1 MKLRYSPS
9 SPFVRKVL
17 VVLIETGRE
26 DRVEK
31 ILTNV
36 WDPETDI
43 TDYNPLGKIPTL
55 ILDDDTILYDSPV
68 ICEYLDSLH
77 DGLKLFPTFG
87 KDRWRALLLQSLGD
101 GMTDAGVIALLE
113 SRRSEELIYRN
124 WIERQMALILRVM
137 DDLENKLEDLQSGF
151 DIGQI
156 SVACALGWLDFR
168 FSDLGWRGDHPGL
181 ADWFESASERPS
193 MVKTI
198 PEA

>member
-9 SPFVRKVL
+9 SPFVRKVS
-17 VVLIETGRE
+17 VVLIEIGCE
-26 DRVEK
+26 DRVEN

-43 TDYNPLGKIPTL
+43 TGYNPLGKVPTL
-55 ILDDDTILYDSPV
+55 ILDDATILYDSPV

-77 DGLKLFPTFG
+77 DGAKLFPTFG
-87 KDRWRALLLQSLGD
+87 KERWQALLLQSLGD
-101 GMTDAGVIALLE
+101 GMSDAGIIALLE

-124 WIERQMALILRVM
+124 WIERQMAVILRVM
-137 DDLENKLEDLQSGF
+137 DDLENNLEDLQSGF

-156 SVACALGWLDFR
+156 SVACSLGWLDFR

-181 ADWFESASERPS
+181 ADWFEGVSERPS
-193 MVKTI
+193 MVKTM